1 MTNIKLQLG
10 LNIAATSKK
19 TGDVIEGFI
28 QDMSHDGETMWVE
41 SNRDG
46 FPQLFQFDTSLEYN
60 EWVFEETK
68 EEEEEEV
75 SEWERVVQYAAKRV
89 NGTVSY
95 REGDDDYNMALID
108 MDAADFKY
116 IASRVNE
123 VEGEELIKVE
133 SVTLEIA
140 HEYDMEQAYV
150 SVNVNY
156 SSELDFD
163 TDVQLFE
170 GEKTTF
176 KLSNLKPHA
185 GIKKA
190 IRLAETAFANKIA

>member
-1 MTNIKLQLG
+1 MTNINLQLG
-10 LNIAATSKK
+10 LNITATSKK
-19 TGDVIEGFI
+19 TGDVIAGFI

-46 FPQLFQFDTSLEYN
+46 FPQLFQFDTSLEFN

-68 EEEEEEV
+68 EE
-75 SEWERVVQYAAKRV
+75 SDWEQLVKYAAQRV

-95 REGDDDYNMALID
+95 QEGDEDYEMALID
-108 MDAADFKY
+108 MDAKDFKY

-123 VEGEELIKVE
+123 AEGEELIKVD

-140 HEYDMEQAYV
+140 QEYDMEQSYV

-163 TDVQLFE
+163 TSVQLFE
-170 GEKTTF
+170 GEKATF

-185 GIKKA
+185 AIKKA